1 MKPNRLNSLFRAASL
16 STLAILFSQSVM
28 AATGTWNVN
37 NGGNWSAGGNWAG
50 GTIANDANSTA
61 NFTFNIT
68 DNRTVTLDSSRTLN
82 ALVFTDLTTASHDWI
97 LNNSNNAVLTLAG
110 FAPRIEV
117 TNRTATISAPIA
129 GTLPLTKLGTGT
141 LILSGAN
148 TFTEGITNG
157 NGILQLNSN
166 SAAGS
171 GPISLVAGGTA
182 GFSTR
187 LNINGGVTIANAVNV
202 GPTTNV
208 AGPGSLQQ
216 SGTGQGRINGPITI
230 TGGPSAG
237 GHFVGGGAVGNEL
250 VLGGAINSSITGLSQ
265 RDGRVVYAGGGTG
278 GSWNS
283 LIVTNTAIVG
293 ANNGIPTGVSII
305 LGGSGNAALDLNGFN
320 QTLAAVTVGNTGNGF
335 SGTVNLG
342 ANTLTLNGNYTSQS
356 NVAQNVS
363 HIINATAGSGMLSMG
378 AVDRTFT
385 LPDTTAANDLVINN
399 ATIAGSGGGFIKAGA
414 GTVALNNVT
423 ATAPVTIA
431 AGGLTIGNL
440 SASTLTA
447 NSLVLGAGTTV
458 NLDVAAGGD
467 LIVANSISADSVTL
481 ALSQFGGVLA
491 DGIYPLISY
500 SGTSPGLANL
510 TADTS
515 AMGHAIG
522 TLIDTGMAIAFQVT
536 GNSSVYW
543 DGTVSDEWSTL
554 PTGNWKL
561 TSNNAATDFI
571 TGDDVVF
578 PSNPTAKDV
587 FIAGNVAPSK
597 VTFDNG
603 AETDYLL
610 AGSGGITGVTGL
622 TKLGAGKVTL
632 DGSAAHSFV
641 GPVTLTAG
649 TLEVNQQASGIT
661 GSSGVSVAS
670 GTTLRLFSNNVDFT
684 FNRTLTGTGT
694 VVIDG
699 NNGGT
704 AGPRM
709 MNFNGDSTGFSGLFN
724 LLASGDL
731 ETNGSFRLNQ
741 IGQNALGTASVRVNE
756 RTQFWVAGTP
766 IANNLTITGYGYQE
780 GSATAVHPFGP
791 VIGANEAL
799 IEEPQNTYAGNGGLG
814 AIRLNGGTNLGGTI
828 TLDGDSKLM
837 AYNATATISGN
848 MSNTS
853 ASDDLVV
860 GGANNGTTII
870 LTGDNSGLAGRIWIN
885 GGGTVGTSAVQ
896 VGANGETGT
905 LGAGDII
912 LYTDASAASLRFHRS
927 DGYNLAQ
934 NIIAAHNANPATLIR
949 ASVLVNSTGTG
960 LNVGANTID
969 LSDGIDGGII
979 QVGTAV
985 ANSSM
990 TIPAGAVIETGRF
1003 NLGEAANI
1011 GGMVTQT
1018 GGTVN
1023 VINQLRVA
1031 HFGTNTSTYNLSGG
1045 AVTLTG
1051 ASPNLTPS
1059 TGGAG
1064 GNGTTGDNNINALNP
1079 QVVLGGGVY
1088 IGIDGMGLFNHS
1100 GGTLTTNWIVLD
1112 NRGASGAGA
1121 NMSDGIDRYN
1131 LSGSAQLNLRSA
1143 WGLIGRN
1150 DLSYEV
1156 LLGGGTIRVDNT
1168 GTGTGTGPDL
1178 TVPLDAILTTAN
1190 GTTTTLDTNGAGNGL
1205 SLTKSIF
1212 GTGTLA
1218 LTGGGT
1224 VNVGNAGL
1232 QFVSANLTSSG
1243 TPANLVKVGAGTT
1256 DLSGSM
1262 SGFTGSVTV
1271 AVGRL
1276 NIPASLNAA
1285 VTVASGATLAGEVSL
1300 PSLTMNGGTLVFDP
1314 TTGST
1319 LTATTLNL
1327 TGSNTLAISAAPGVG
1342 SFTALTYGSK
1352 TGDGTL
1358 AVANAAD
1365 FRTAPVVSDDGSTV
1379 SVAFAAGKSLIWT
1392 GQESNSWNINAAV
1405 NWLDGVT
1412 AEKFFSSDSV
1422 IFDDSSSFTTV
1433 DLIGNLAPASVVV
1446 NTDLNSYTFNASVNG
1461 RLTGGTGIAK
1471 SGTSTLILNGAN
1483 EHNGLTSISGGAV
1496 SFNTPAGLGSGLPG
1510 NAIALSNGGALTYSG
1525 TGTYDLGLA
1534 RNVSVGTGGGVLA
1547 HANGAAATMNLTGNL
1562 SGSGALNFQ
1571 SNLAGAGTFNLIG
1584 TNSGYT
1590 GPITVSAL
1598 AGGVSNLRIDNP
1610 TAVPNASLIDIQ
1622 YPPNGANAAANQLSL
1637 PGGVSLPATTTIHM
1651 SSLISLTNASLRS
1664 QITTSG
1670 AVSIDGPL
1678 KLAGDSI
1685 CQINTGGGSLVT
1697 LNGQISE
1704 ISPGSFTES
1713 PIQAFSS
1720 VLFLRGTGSIIV
1732 NGQIN
1737 LPSTGSTVAVTD
1749 GASIALNSTGNEF
1762 KSASIAFG
1770 TIRLGATNAIPTT
1783 ARLAIGQAGNQVCT
1797 LDLNGFDQTVTN
1809 MEFLAPTGNLLT
1821 KGISNTHPTDTSTFT
1836 LIQAIAPPANFNGT
1850 ISGRTNFVKQG
1861 AESFTLA
1868 AAASNFTGNVTV
1880 STGTL
1885 VASGLGAAA
1894 GGNGSLGAA
1903 NVPGKT
1909 VTVGAAGTLSFTS
1922 NNIFGNGV
1930 ANSDL
1935 PAVVIDGGTLA
1946 STRYNVLGN
1955 VTLNGGTL
1963 SQESTDSGGYQ
1974 GFQFRGSVTV
1984 GGSAASTISTGNDKA
1999 NHLGA
2004 TTEFIVADAT
2014 ASAVPDLVIST
2025 PLANQSNDFGAGAGA
2040 LVKSGPG
2047 TLSLTA
2053 ANTHTGGTVVN
2064 AGTLHLADNARLLFV
2079 IGGAS
2084 GVNNTLTGSGTAVL
2098 DGDFAINTTAAAA
2111 LNSGTWLLENVSTLT
2126 GPYGAT
2132 FQVVDPDG
2140 TPWSASGDVWSKSAS
2155 GKTWSFNETTGTLT
2169 LTGSGG
2175 FDAWAEQIP
2184 DANQRGRGDDFDGD
2198 GFTNGQEYLFGSSP
2212 ISGNGSLFTS
2222 SRSGGNLVITWL
2234 QLEAG
2239 GSYALKENL
2248 SLNPLTWVN
2257 STAIPVLGDQTGVPT
2272 GYDRFTATL
2281 PINADRKFFRIEGSE
2296 N

>member
-1 MKPNRLNSLFRAASL
+1 MKPNRLNSLFRAASI

-68 DNRTVTLDSSRTLN
+68 ANRTVTLDSSRTLN

-110 FAPRIEV
+110 TFPRIEV

-148 TFTEGITNG
+148 TFSGGISNG

-166 SAAGS
+166 TAAGS

-182 GFSTR
+182 GVSTR

-208 AGPGSLQQ
+208 PGPGSLQQ

-250 VLGGAINSSITGLSQ
+250 VLGGAIDSTITNLSQ

-283 LIVTNTAIVG
+283 LLVTNTAIVG

-305 LGGSGNAALDLNGFN
+305 LGGSGNAGLDLNGFN

-342 ANTLTLNGNYTSQS
+342 ANTLTLNGNYISQS
-356 NVAQNVS
+356 NVDQNVS
-363 HIINATAGSGMLSMG
+363 HVINAIAGSGTLAMG

-385 LPDTTAANDLVINN
+385 IPDTTAANDLVINN

-431 AGGLTIGNL
+431 TGGLTIGNL

-447 NSLVLGAGTTV
+447 GSLVLGAGTTV

-467 LIVANSISADSVTL
+467 LIVANSVSADSVTL
-481 ALSQFGGVLA
+481 ALSQFGGVLPN
-491 DGIYPLISY
+491 GIYPLISY

-515 AMGHAIG
+515 AMGHATG
-522 TLIDTGMAIAFQVT
+522 TLIDTGTAIAYQVT
-536 GNSSVYW
+536 GNSGISW

-587 FIAGNVAPSK
+587 FIAGNVSPSK
-597 VTFDNG
+597 VTFNNAAG
-603 AETDYLL
+603 TDYLM
-610 AGSGGITGVTGL
+610 AGSGGITGTTGL

-632 DGSAAHSFV
+632 DGLAAHSFV
-641 GPVTLTAG
+641 GPVTLTTG
-649 TLEVNQQASGIT
+649 TLEINQQASGIT
-661 GSSGVSVAS
+661 ATSGFSVAS

-694 VVIDG
+694 VAIDG
-699 NNGGT
+699 NNSGIV
-704 AGPRM
+704 GPRTLT
-709 MNFNGDSTGFSGLFN
+709 FTGDSTGFSGLFN

-741 IGQNALGTASVRVNE
+741 IGQVSLGTASVRVNE
-756 RTQFWVAGTP
+756 RTQLWVAGTP
-766 IANNLTITGYGYQE
+766 ISNNLTITGYGYQE

-791 VIGANEAL
+791 VIGANDAS

-814 AIRLNGGTNLGGTI
+814 AIRLNGGTILGGTI

-870 LTGDNSGLAGRIWIN
+870 LTGDNSGLDRIWIN
-885 GGGTVGTSAVQ
+885 GGGTVGTSALQ
-896 VGANGETGT
+896 VGANDITGT

-934 NIIAAHNANPATLIR
+934 NVIAAHNANPATLIR

-969 LSDGIDGGII
+969 LSDGIAGGII
-979 QVGTAV
+979 QVGNAV

-990 TIPAGAVIETGRF
+990 TIPAGAVIDTGRF
-1003 NLGEAANI
+1003 NLGEAANV

-1045 AVTLTG
+1045 TVTLTG

-1059 TGGAG
+1059 TSGAG
-1064 GNGTTGDNNINALNP
+1064 GDGTTGDNNINALNP

-1100 GGTLTTNWIVLD
+1100 GGTLTTNWMVLD

-1121 NMSDGIDRYN
+1121 NMTDGIDRYN

-1168 GTGTGTGPDL
+1168 GTGTGTGADL

-1205 SLTKSIF
+1205 SLTKNVVGS
-1212 GTGTLA
+1212 GTLA
-1218 LTGGGT
+1218 LTGGGS
-1224 VNVGNAGL
+1224 VNVGTAGL
-1232 QFVSANLTSSG
+1232 QFVSANFASSG
-1243 TPANLVKVGAGTT
+1243 TPAKLVKIGAGTT

-1262 SGFTGSVTV
+1262 TGFTGGVTV
-1271 AVGRL
+1271 AAGRL
-1276 NIPASLNAA
+1276 NIPDSLNTA
-1285 VTVASGATLAGEVSL
+1285 VTVESGATLAGEVAL
-1300 PSLTMNGGTLVFDP
+1300 PSLTMNGGTLVFNP

-1327 TGSNTLAISAAPGVG
+1327 TGSNSLAISAAPGVG

-1358 AVANAAD
+1358 TVANAAD
-1365 FRTAPVVSDDGSTV
+1365 FRTAPVVSDNGSAV
-1379 SVAFAAGKSLIWT
+1379 SVAFDAGKSLTWT
-1392 GQESNSWNINAAV
+1392 GQESNSWNINADV
-1405 NWLDGVT
+1405 NWIAGVT

-1433 DLIGNLAPASVVV
+1433 DLIGNLAPASLVV

-1483 EHNGLTSISGGAV
+1483 EHHGMTSISGGAV
-1496 SFNTPAGLGSGLPG
+1496 SINTPAGLGSGLPG
-1510 NAIALSNGGALTYSG
+1510 NAIALSNGGALTYAG

-1534 RNVSVGTGGGVLA
+1534 RNVSVGAGGGVLA
-1547 HANGAAATMNLTGNL
+1547 HSNGAAATMNLTGNL

-1584 TNSGYT
+1584 SNSGFT

-1610 TAVPNASLIDIQ
+1610 TAVPNASLIDLQ
-1622 YPPNGANAAANQLSL
+1622 FPPNGANGAANQLSL
-1637 PGGVSLPATTTIHM
+1637 PGGVNLPATTAIHM
-1651 SSLISLTNASLRS
+1651 SSLISPANASVRS

-1670 AVSIDGPL
+1670 EVAINGPI

-1685 CQINTGGGSLVT
+1685 CQLNTGGGSVVT

-1704 ISPGSFTES
+1704 IFPGSFTES

-1720 VLFLRGTGSIIV
+1720 VLFLRGTGSIVV

-1749 GASIALNSTGNEF
+1749 GASVLLNSTGNEF

-1770 TIRLGATNAIPTT
+1770 AIRLGATDAIPTT
-1783 ARLAIGQAGNQVCT
+1783 ARLALGQAGNQVCT
-1797 LDLNGFDQTVTN
+1797 LDLNGFNQTVTN

-1821 KGISNTHPTDTSTFT
+1821 KGISNTHPTDPSTFT
-1836 LIQAIAPPANFNGT
+1836 LNQVIAPAANFNGT

-1868 AAASNFTGNVTV
+1868 AAASNFTGDVAV

-1885 VASGLGAAA
+1885 VTSGLGAAA

-1909 VTVGAAGTLSFTS
+1909 ITVGAAGTLSFTS

-1935 PAVVIDGGTLA
+1935 PTVVINGGTLVA
-1946 STRYNVLGN
+1946 TRYNVLGN

-1963 SQESTDSGGYQ
+1963 DQSATDAGGYQ
-1974 GFQFRGSVTV
+1974 GYQFRGSVTV
-1984 GGSAASTISTGNDKA
+1984 GGSAASTISTGNAKA

-2014 ASAVPDLVIST
+2014 ASAAADLVVSA
-2025 PLANQSNDFGAGAGA
+2025 PLANQSNDFGAAPGA

-2064 AGTLHLADNARLLFV
+2064 AGTLHLADDARLLFV

-2084 GVNNTLTGSGTAVL
+2084 GVNNTLTGSGNAVL
-2098 DGDFAINTTAAAA
+2098 DGAFAINTTAAAA

-2140 TPWSASGDVWSKSAS
+2140 TPWSASGDVWSKSAD
-2155 GKTWSFNETTGTLT
+2155 GKTWSFDETTGTLT

-2184 DANQRGRGDDFDGD
+2184 DATQRGRGDDFDGD
-2198 GFTNGQEYLFGSSP
+2198 GFTNGQEYLFGTSP

-2222 SRSGGNLVITWL
+2222 SSSGGSLVLTWL
-2234 QLEAG
+2234 QLETG

-2257 STAIPVLGDQTGVPT
+2257 SAVIPVLGNQTGVPT

-2281 PINADRKFFRIEGSE
+2281 PINADRKFFRIDGAE